1 MMNKASKE
9 ELELLRLQSQG
20 LRLKLLMAQAS
31 HRKPSNFDDALDF
44 LDNIPGTTDLALK
57 AVSMPQKFSTKVL
70 VGAALLAI
78 AYIRYRANNKT
89 NR

>member
-31 HRKPSNFDDALDF
+31 HRKPSNFDDLLDF

-57 AVSMPQKFSTKVL
+57 AVSMPQKFSTKAL